1 MRKGLVVI
9 ALAGGLLT
17 GFHCEVSV
25 AGSAYDGNELLRQ
38 CQQYIRA
45 ADDEKNYDR
54 IDAGMCGG
62 FIQGVDSTFAMLGDN
77 LKKDARLCM
86 PQGVTNSQLVRVVV
100 KYLKDNP
107 KLLNLHKVA
116 LSWAALRDAYP
127 CK

>member
-1 MRKGLVVI
+1 MHCGKKQKLNNKYGAGSTMRKGLVVI

-77 LKKDARLCM
+77 LKKMQDSAC
-86 PQGVTNSQLVRVVV
+86 
-100 KYLKDNP
+100 
-107 KLLNLHKVA
+107 
-116 LSWAALRDAYP
+116 LRE
-127 CK
+127 